1 MKSLI
6 IIPARYNSSRF
17 PGKPLVDI
25 KGKTMIERVYSA
37 CLQSSA
43 DDVVVATENKE
54 IYDEVT
60 RYGKAVYTSADCQT
74 GTERVI
80 EAFENIS
87 DNHYDIIVNIQGDEP
102 FILPE
107 DIDSLILY
115 AGYYDGVSTL
125 VTILKENESTDR
137 NVVKC
142 VADYTTACMFTRSPL
157 YRPSKIVYKHI
168 GAYAFRR
175 EALNKIKSLGNK
187 TANEEAESLEQLRW
201 LDNGININIRYT
213 SNSSIGIDTPED
225 LQKALELL

>member
-17 PGKPLVDI
+17 PGKPLADI
-25 KGKTMIERVYSA
+25 NGKTMIERVYSA

-43 DDVVVATENKE
+43 DDVVVATENEE
-54 IYDEVT
+54 IYNEVT

-87 DNHYDIIVNIQGDEP
+87 GNDYDIIVNIQGDEP

-107 DIDSLILY
+107 DIDSLISNANQY
-115 AGYYDGVSTL
+115 GDISTL
-125 VTILKENESTDR
+125 VTSLNESESTDR

-142 VADYTTACMFTRSPL
+142 ISDYTNACMFTRSPL

-168 GAYAFRR
+168 GTYAFRR
-175 EALNKIKSLGNK
+175 ESLEKIKSLNLK
-187 TANEEAESLEQLRW
+187 TTNEVAESLEQLRW

-213 SNSSIGIDTPED
+213 PNSSISIDTPED